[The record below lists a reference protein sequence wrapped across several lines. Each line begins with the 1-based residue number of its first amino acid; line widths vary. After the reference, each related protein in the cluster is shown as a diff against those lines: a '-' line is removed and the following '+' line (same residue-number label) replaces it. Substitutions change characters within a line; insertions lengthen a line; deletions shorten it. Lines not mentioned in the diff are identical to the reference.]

1 MTQYIVN
8 IPRYCYR
15 CHQDTKLPGF
25 FKGGRG
31 KGVRGRGRG
40 RGLGEGEEEGGKG
53 EGEEG

>member
-1 MTQYIVN
+1 MTQYIVD

-53 EGEEG
+53 AGEEG